1 MTRSTRFRI
10 LCLAAVPALLLAAP
24 RTAAW
29 ANMAAPPDPRTVRAG
44 TPLTEP
50 MGGLRDVFIEHETLT
65 FDLRPIEDGHLARV
79 DAIYRVRN
87 DGPAR
92 TLDLVFIADGL
103 TSGATTV
110 SVDGRP
116 LPRRQGTAGALPPNW
131 RAPATTPALDS
142 ANGPLPYAPGPE
154 GTLSFQVPLAEGR
167 HEIHVSYPVR
177 ATAYSVNDLTP
188 IWQFGYVLAPAR
200 SWGGFGRL
208 EVRVHAPRGWRLAT
222 EPSLREQDG
231 AWVGRWDGLPADA
244 ISLSLQRP
252 PPSSGPWYLLWA
264 AASAVALAL
273 VGRLGWI
280 AGRALGRRGKSAW
293 WALLPT
299 FGLTVVWTIASMVLY
314 AYVPELV
321 GWQAGELA
329 GEYALRSMRYGSTIL
344 GLLMVPVILVVG
356 LVVVHTCAVLG
367 RRRATQG

>member
-1 MTRSTRFRI
+1 MTRSTRLR
-10 LCLAAVPALLLAAP
+10 LLALAAVPALLLAAP

-29 ANMAAPPDPRTVRAG
+29 ANMAAPPDPRTLRAG

-65 FDLRPIEDGHLARV
+65 FDLRPIEEAKLARV
-79 DAIYRVRN
+79 EAVYRVRN

-92 TLDLVFIADGL
+92 TLDLLFVADGL

-116 LPRRQGTAGALPPNW
+116 VARRPGTADELPPNW

-142 ANGPLPYAPGPE
+142 GEPLPYAPGPE
-154 GTLSFQVPLAEGR
+154 GTLSFQVQLAAGR
-167 HEIHVSYPVR
+167 HEIRVSYPVR

-208 EVRVHAPRGWRLAT
+208 EVRVEAPRGWRVAT
-222 EPSLREQDG
+222 EPALREEDG

-264 AASAVALAL
+264 AASAVGLAL
-273 VGRLGWI
+273 IGWLGWVI
-280 AGRALGRRGKSAW
+280 GRALGRRGRSAA
-293 WALLPT
+293 WALLPAL
-299 FGLTVVWTIASMVLY
+299 GLSAVWTIASMLLY
-314 AYVPELV
+314 SNVPELV
-321 GWQAGELA
+321 RWQAGELA
-329 GEYALRSMRYGSTIL
+329 SDHAIRSLRYGVTIL
-344 GLLMVPVILVVG
+344 GLMMVLVILPVG
-356 LVVVHTCAVLG
+356 LITVQVCAVLG
-367 RRRATQG
+367 RRRATRG

>member
-1 MTRSTRFRI
+1 MTRSTRLRI
-10 LCLAAVPALLLAAP
+10 LLLAAVPALLLAAP

-65 FDLRPIEDGHLARV
+65 FDLRPIENGHLARV

-92 TLDLVFIADGL
+92 TLDLLFIADGL
-103 TSGATTV
+103 TSGSTTV
-110 SVDGRP
+110 TVDGRP
-116 LPRRQGTAGALPPNW
+116 LPRRPGTAGELPPNW

-142 ANGPLPYAPGPE
+142 ADGPLPYAPGPE
-154 GTLSFQVPLAEGR
+154 GTLSFQVQLDPGR

-208 EVRVHAPRGWRLAT
+208 EVRVHAPRGWRIAT
-222 EPSLREQDG
+222 EPALREQDG
-231 AWVGRWDGLPADA
+231 AWVGRWEGLPADA
-244 ISLSLQRP
+244 ISFSLQKP

-264 AASAVALAL
+264 AVSIGMLAVA
-273 VGRLGWI
+273 GRLCWMMT
-280 AGRALGRRGKSAW
+280 RALARRGKSGW

-299 FGLTVVWTIASMVLY
+299 LGLAAVWTAAAMLLY
-314 AYVPELV
+314 LYVPEIV
-321 GWQAGELA
+321 GWRAGELP
-329 GEYALRSMRYGSTIL
+329 GEYALKALRYGSVFL
-344 GLLMVPVILVVG
+344 GLLLVPVMLIVG
-356 LVVVHTCAVLG
+356 LVVVSTCAILG
-367 RRRATQG
+367 RRRALRD